1 MRRCVAGY
9 VVPDV
14 SKEDVALALHLQC
27 TGILPILS
35 YLMCLIDYYEFGW
48 RRLE

>member
-9 VVPDV
+9 VLPDV
-14 SKEDVALALHLQC
+14 SKEAVVLALHLQS

-35 YLMCLIDYYEFGW
+35 YLMYLIDYYELRW

>member
-14 SKEDVALALHLQC
+14 SKESIALASHLQS
-27 TGILPILS
+27 TGILSILA
-35 YLMCLIDYYEFGW
+35 YLMYLKLIITNLDGE
-48 RRLE
+48 